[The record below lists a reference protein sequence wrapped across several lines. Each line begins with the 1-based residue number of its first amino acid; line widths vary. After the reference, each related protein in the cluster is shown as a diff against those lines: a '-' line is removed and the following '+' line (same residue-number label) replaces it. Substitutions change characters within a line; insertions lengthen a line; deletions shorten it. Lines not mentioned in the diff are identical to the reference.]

1 MWTLYTSDN
10 FLFNTQK
17 VRFGRVFRHLTL
29 ALIAALCLT
38 SILPATSVEA
48 SKLLTCNQIL
58 DKYPNGVA
66 KNAVGLKRAVALGY
80 AKPTIAIQVYNAAR
94 KLDQLKNNTIC
105 IVEAKK
111 RNALKG
117 SPAPSVTGLPVSA
130 VTNTNEPLVDGHPA
144 VSTALSSAVANFG
157 GTCMVAM
164 RDGKVIG
171 EWYSSGRTAASQSLA
186 YSSSKPLTTAV
197 IGVAQKLGRLS
208 IDQSIADF
216 IPEFKGTPKANITIR
231 HLLTH
236 KSGLKSSNAEFSS
249 VLQSGSGLTSAAIN
263 LPLTTPPGSTF
274 DYESSVLALQLLV
287 RVVEQAVGEKFSTFA
302 DKYVLR
308 PLGMTNSV
316 YTGDQPASNYT
327 TGDPWLAGGLNTT
340 CRDLTRL
347 GQLFQ
352 LKGQW
357 AGQQIFTSEFAAQAI
372 PVSGYGFLLIG
383 GVDGYGHSGACGQM
397 VLAMPSG
404 VTISSMSNSSLISP
418 LMGTCEPD
426 RISSLRQATIAVAK
440 LL

>member
-1 MWTLYTSDN
+1 MSTSVN
-10 FLFNTQK
+10 FPLNTQEA
-17 VRFGRVFRHLTL
+17 RYGPIFRHL
-29 ALIAALCLT
+29 ALIFIVALSLT
-38 SILPATSVEA
+38 STLPPTSVKA
-48 SKLLTCNQIL
+48 SKLMTCNQIL

-66 KNAVGLKRAVALGY
+66 KNAAGLKKAVALGY
-80 AKPTIAIQVYNAAR
+80 AKPTIAIKVYNAAQ
-94 KLDQLKNNTIC
+94 KLDQLKSNTVC
-105 IVEAKK
+105 VVEAKE

-117 SPAPSVTGLPVSA
+117 LPVPA
-130 VTNTNEPLVDGHPA
+130 VTSANEPPVTGHPA
-144 VSTALSSAVANFG
+144 VSTDLSSAIANFG

-164 RDGKVIG
+164 RDGKIIG
-171 EWYSSGRTAASQSLA
+171 EWYSGGRTAASQSLA

-197 IGVAQKLGRLS
+197 IGAAQKLGLLS

-216 IPEFKGTPKANITIR
+216 IPEFKGTPKADITIR

-249 VLQSGSGLTSAAIN
+249 AMRLGSGITSAAIN
-263 LPLTTPPGSTF
+263 LPLTTPPGSTY

-287 RVVEQAVGEKFSTFA
+287 RVVEKAVSEKFSTFA

-308 PLGMTNSV
+308 PLGMMNSV
-316 YTGDQPASNYT
+316 YKGDQPATNFE
-327 TGDPWLAGGLNTT
+327 TGDPWLAGGLSTT

-347 GQLFQ
+347 GHLFQ

-372 PVSGYGFLLIG
+372 PVSGYGMLLSG
-383 GVDGYGHSGACGQM
+383 GVVGYGHDGACGQM
-397 VLAMPSG
+397 VLTMPSG
-404 VTISSMSNSSLISP
+404 VTISSMSNSSLASP
-418 LMGTCEPD
+418 LMGACEPD
-426 RISSLRQATIAVAK
+426 RISSLRQATIAVAN

>member
-1 MWTLYTSDN
+1 MSTSVN
-10 FLFNTQK
+10 FPLNTQEA
-17 VRFGRVFRHLTL
+17 RYGPIFRHL
-29 ALIAALCLT
+29 ALIFIVALSLT
-38 SILPATSVEA
+38 STLPPTSVKA
-48 SKLLTCNQIL
+48 SKLMTCNQIL

-66 KNAVGLKRAVALGY
+66 KNAAGLKKAVALGY
-80 AKPTIAIQVYNAAR
+80 AKPTIAIKVYNAAQ
-94 KLDQLKNNTIC
+94 KLDQLKSNTVC
-105 IVEAKK
+105 VVEAKK

-117 SPAPSVTGLPVSA
+117 LPAPA
-130 VTNTNEPLVDGHPA
+130 VTSANEPPVTGHPA
-144 VSTALSSAVANFG
+144 VSTDLSSAVANFG

-164 RDGKVIG
+164 RDGKIIG

-197 IGVAQKLGRLS
+197 IGAAQKLGLLS

-216 IPEFKGTPKANITIR
+216 IPEFKGTPKADITIR

-249 VLQSGSGLTSAAIN
+249 AMRLGSGITSAAIN
-263 LPLTTPPGSTF
+263 LPLTTPPGSTY

-287 RVVEQAVGEKFSTFA
+287 RVVEKAVSEKFSTFA

-308 PLGMTNSV
+308 PLGMMNSV
-316 YTGDQPASNYT
+316 YKGDQPATNFE
-327 TGDPWLAGGLNTT
+327 TGDPWLAGGLSTT

-347 GQLFQ
+347 GHLFQ

-372 PVSGYGFLLIG
+372 PVSGYGMLLSG
-383 GVDGYGHSGACGQM
+383 GVVGYGHDGACGQM
-397 VLAMPSG
+397 VLTMPSG
-404 VTISSMSNSSLISP
+404 VTISSMSNSSLASP
-418 LMGTCEPD
+418 LMGACEPD
-426 RISSLRQATIAVAK
+426 RISSLRQATIAVAN

>member
-1 MWTLYTSDN
+1 MSTSVN
-10 FLFNTQK
+10 FPLNTQEA
-17 VRFGRVFRHLTL
+17 RYGPIFRHL
-29 ALIAALCLT
+29 ALIFIVALSLT
-38 SILPATSVEA
+38 STLPPTSVKA
-48 SKLLTCNQIL
+48 SKLMTCNQIL

-66 KNAVGLKRAVALGY
+66 KNAAGLKKAVALGY
-80 AKPTIAIQVYNAAR
+80 AKPTIAIKVYNAAQ
-94 KLDQLKNNTIC
+94 KLDQLKSNTVC
-105 IVEAKK
+105 VVEAKE

-117 SPAPSVTGLPVSA
+117 LPVPA
-130 VTNTNEPLVDGHPA
+130 VTSANEPPVTGHPA
-144 VSTALSSAVANFG
+144 VSTDLSSAVANFG

-164 RDGKVIG
+164 RDGKIIG
-171 EWYSSGRTAASQSLA
+171 EWYSGGRTAASQSLA

-197 IGVAQKLGRLS
+197 IGAAQKLGLLS

-216 IPEFKGTPKANITIR
+216 IPEFKGTPKADITIR

-249 VLQSGSGLTSAAIN
+249 AMRLGSGITSAAIN
-263 LPLTTPPGSTF
+263 LPLTTPPGSTY

-287 RVVEQAVGEKFSTFA
+287 RVVEKAVSEKFSTFA

-308 PLGMTNSV
+308 PLGMMNSV
-316 YTGDQPASNYT
+316 YKGDQPATNFE
-327 TGDPWLAGGLNTT
+327 TGDPWLAGGLSTT

-347 GQLFQ
+347 GHLFQ

-372 PVSGYGFLLIG
+372 PVSGYGMLLSG
-383 GVDGYGHSGACGQM
+383 GVVGYGHDGACGQM
-397 VLAMPSG
+397 VLTMPSG
-404 VTISSMSNSSLISP
+404 VTISSMSNSSLASP
-418 LMGTCEPD
+418 LMGACEPD
-426 RISSLRQATIAVAK
+426 RISSLRQATIAVAN

>member
-1 MWTLYTSDN
+1 M
-10 FLFNTQK
+10 
-17 VRFGRVFRHLTL
+17 
-29 ALIAALCLT
+29 
-38 SILPATSVEA
+38 
-48 SKLLTCNQIL
+48 
-58 DKYPNGVA
+58 
-66 KNAVGLKRAVALGY
+66 
-80 AKPTIAIQVYNAAR
+80 YNAAQ
-94 KLDQLKNNTIC
+94 KLDQLKSNTVC
-105 IVEAKK
+105 VVEAKK

-117 SPAPSVTGLPVSA
+117 SPALLVTGLPVPAITSA
-130 VTNTNEPLVDGHPA
+130 NEPPVTGHPA
-144 VSTALSSAVANFG
+144 VSTDLSSAVANFG

-164 RDGKVIG
+164 RDGKIIG
-171 EWYSSGRTAASQSLA
+171 EWYSGGRTAASQSLA

-197 IGVAQKLGRLS
+197 IGAAQKLGLLS

-216 IPEFKGTPKANITIR
+216 IPEFKGTPKADITIR

-249 VLQSGSGLTSAAIN
+249 AMRLGSGITSAAMN
-263 LPLTTPPGSTF
+263 LPLTTPPGSTY

-287 RVVEQAVGEKFSTFA
+287 RVVEKAVSEKFSTFA

-308 PLGMTNSV
+308 PLGMMNSV
-316 YTGDQPASNYT
+316 YKGDQPATNFE
-327 TGDPWLAGGLNTT
+327 TGDPWLAGGLSTT

-347 GQLFQ
+347 GHLFQ

-372 PVSGYGFLLIG
+372 PVSGYGMLLSG
-383 GVDGYGHSGACGQM
+383 GVVGYGHDGACGQM

-404 VTISSMSNSSLISP
+404 VTISSMSNSSLASP
-418 LMGTCEPD
+418 LMGACEPD
-426 RISSLRQATIAVAK
+426 RISSLRQATIAVAN

>member
-1 MWTLYTSDN
+1 MSTSVN
-10 FLFNTQK
+10 FPLNTQEA
-17 VRFGRVFRHLTL
+17 RYGPIFRHL
-29 ALIAALCLT
+29 ALIFIVALSLT
-38 SILPATSVEA
+38 STLPPTSVKA
-48 SKLLTCNQIL
+48 SKLMTCNQIL

-66 KNAVGLKRAVALGY
+66 KNAAGLKKAVALGY
-80 AKPTIAIQVYNAAR
+80 AKPTIALKVYNAAQ
-94 KLDQLKNNTIC
+94 KLDQLKSNTVC
-105 IVEAKK
+105 VVEAKE

-117 SPAPSVTGLPVSA
+117 LPAPA
-130 VTNTNEPLVDGHPA
+130 VTSTNEPPVTGHPA
-144 VSTALSSAVANFG
+144 VSTDLSSAVANFG

-164 RDGKVIG
+164 RDGKIIG
-171 EWYSSGRTAASQSLA
+171 EWYSGGRTAASQSLA

-197 IGVAQKLGRLS
+197 IGAAQKLGLLS

-216 IPEFKGTPKANITIR
+216 IPEFKGTPKADITIR

-249 VLQSGSGLTSAAIN
+249 AMRLGSGITSAAIN
-263 LPLTTPPGSTF
+263 LPLTTPPGSTY

-287 RVVEQAVGEKFSTFA
+287 RVVEKAVSEKFSTFA

-316 YTGDQPASNYT
+316 YKGDQPATNFE
-327 TGDPWLAGGLNTT
+327 TGDPWLAGGLSTT

-347 GQLFQ
+347 GHLFQ

-372 PVSGYGFLLIG
+372 PVSGYGMLLSG
-383 GVDGYGHSGACGQM
+383 GVVGYGHDGACGQM
-397 VLAMPSG
+397 VLTMPSG
-404 VTISSMSNSSLISP
+404 VTISSMSNSSLASP
-418 LMGTCEPD
+418 LMGACEPD
-426 RISSLRQATIAVAK
+426 RISSLRQATIVVAN

>member
-1 MWTLYTSDN
+1 M
-10 FLFNTQK
+10 
-17 VRFGRVFRHLTL
+17 
-29 ALIAALCLT
+29 
-38 SILPATSVEA
+38 
-48 SKLLTCNQIL
+48 TCNQIL

-66 KNAVGLKRAVALGY
+66 KNAASLKKAVALGY
-80 AKPTIAIQVYNAAR
+80 AKPTIAIKVYNAAQ
-94 KLDQLKNNTIC
+94 KLDQLKSNTVC
-105 IVEAKK
+105 VVEAKK

-117 SPAPSVTGLPVSA
+117 SPAPLVTGLPAPA
-130 VTNTNEPLVDGHPA
+130 VTSANEPPVNGHPA
-144 VSTALSSAVANFG
+144 VSTVLSSAVANFG

-164 RDGKVIG
+164 RDGKIIG
-171 EWYSSGRTAASQSLA
+171 EWYSGGRTAATQSLA

-197 IGVAQKLGRLS
+197 IGAAQKLGLLS

-216 IPEFKGTPKANITIR
+216 IPEFKGTPKSDITIR

-249 VLQSGSGLTSAAIN
+249 VMRLGSGITSAAIN
-263 LPLTTPPGSTF
+263 LPLTTPPGSTY

-287 RVVEQAVGEKFSTFA
+287 RVVEKAVGEKFSTFA

-316 YTGDQPASNYT
+316 YKGDQPATNYE
-327 TGDPWLAGGLNTT
+327 TGDPWLAGGLSTT

-347 GQLFQ
+347 GHVFQ

-372 PVSGYGFLLIG
+372 PVSGYGLLLSG
-383 GVDGYGHSGACGQM
+383 SVGGYGHDGACGQK
-397 VLAMPSG
+397 VLTMPSG
-404 VTISSMSNSSLISP
+404 VTISSMSNSSLASP
-418 LMGTCEPD
+418 SMGACEPD
-426 RISSLRQATIAVAK
+426 RISSLFQATIAVAN

>member
-1 MWTLYTSDN
+1 MLNIHEARYGSI
-10 FLFNTQK
+10 
-17 VRFGRVFRHLTL
+17 FRRL
-29 ALIAALCLT
+29 ALIFIVALSLT
-38 SILPATSVEA
+38 STLPPASVKA
-48 SKLLTCNQIL
+48 SKLMTCKQIL

-66 KNAVGLKRAVALGY
+66 KNAAGQKKAIALGY
-80 AKPTIAIQVYNAAR
+80 AKPKIAIKVYNAAK
-94 KLDQLKNNTIC
+94 KLDKLKNNTVC
-105 IVEAKK
+105 VVEAKK

-117 SPAPSVTGLPVSA
+117 LPLPA
-130 VTNTNEPLVDGHPA
+130 VTSANEQPVTGHPA
-144 VSTALSSAVANFG
+144 VSTDLSSAVANFG

-164 RDGKVIG
+164 RDGKIIG
-171 EWYSSGRTAASQSLA
+171 EWYSGGRTAASQSLA

-197 IGVAQKLGRLS
+197 IGAAQKLGLLS

-216 IPEFKGTPKANITIR
+216 IPEFKGTPKADITIR

-236 KSGLKSSNAEFSS
+236 KSGLKSSNAEFNS
-249 VLQSGSGLTSAAIN
+249 VMRLGSGITWAAIN

-287 RVVEQAVGEKFSTFA
+287 RVVEKAVSEKFSTFA

-308 PLGMTNSV
+308 PLGMMNSV
-316 YTGDQPASNYT
+316 YKGDQPATNYE
-327 TGDPWLAGGLNTT
+327 TGDPWLAGGLSTT

-347 GQLFQ
+347 GHLFQ

-372 PVSGYGFLLIG
+372 PASGYSSYGLLLVG
-383 GVDGYGHSGACGQM
+383 EVVGYGHTGACGQM
-397 VLAMPSG
+397 VLTMPSG
-404 VTISSMSNSSLISP
+404 VTISSMSSSSLTSP
-418 LMGTCEPD
+418 LMGACEPG
-426 RISSLRQATIAVAK
+426 RISSLRQATIAVAN

>member
-1 MWTLYTSDN
+1 MSTSDG
-10 FLFNTQK
+10 FPLNTK
-17 VRFGRVFRHLTL
+17 DARYGPIFRHL
-29 ALIAALCLT
+29 ALIFIVALSLT
-38 SILPATSVEA
+38 SALPPASVKA
-48 SKLLTCNQIL
+48 SKLMTCNQIL

-66 KNAVGLKRAVALGY
+66 KNAAGLKKAVALGY
-80 AKPTIAIQVYNAAR
+80 AKPTIAIKVYNAAQ
-94 KLDQLKNNTIC
+94 KLDQLKSNTVC
-105 IVEAKK
+105 VVEAKE

-117 SPAPSVTGLPVSA
+117 LPVPA
-130 VTNTNEPLVDGHPA
+130 VTSANEPPVTGHPA
-144 VSTALSSAVANFG
+144 VSTDLSSAVANFG

-164 RDGKVIG
+164 RDGKIIG
-171 EWYSSGRTAASQSLA
+171 EWYSGGRTAASQSLA

-197 IGVAQKLGRLS
+197 IGAAQKLGFLS

-216 IPEFKGTPKANITIR
+216 IPEFKGTPKSDITIR

-249 VLQSGSGLTSAAIN
+249 TMRLGSGITSAAIN
-263 LPLTTPPGSTF
+263 LPLTTPPGSTY

-287 RVVEQAVGEKFSTFA
+287 RVVEKAVIEKFSTFA

-308 PLGMTNSV
+308 PLGMMNSV
-316 YTGDQPASNYT
+316 YKGDQPATNFE
-327 TGDPWLAGGLNTT
+327 TGDPWLAGGLSTT

-347 GQLFQ
+347 GHLFQ

-357 AGQQIFTSEFAAQAI
+357 AGQQIFASEFAVQAI
-372 PVSGYGFLLIG
+372 PLSGYGFLLSG
-383 GVDGYGHSGACGQM
+383 GVGGYGHDGACGQM
-397 VLAMPSG
+397 VFAMPSG
-404 VTISSMSNSSLISP
+404 VTISSMSNSSLASP

-426 RISSLRQATIAVAK
+426 RISSLRQATIAVAN

>member
-1 MWTLYTSDN
+1 MAMSTLDN
-10 FLFNTQK
+10 FLLNTQK
-17 VRFGRVFRHLTL
+17 VCFGRAFRHLTL
-29 ALIAALCLT
+29 ALITALSLT
-38 SILPATSVEA
+38 SILPPTSVKA
-48 SKLLTCNQIL
+48 SKLMTCNQIL

-66 KNAVGLKRAVALGY
+66 KNAVGLKKAVALGY
-80 AKPTIAIQVYNAAR
+80 AKPTIAFQVYNAAQR
-94 KLDQLKNNTIC
+94 LDQLKNNTIC

-117 SPAPSVTGLPVSA
+117 SPAPLVTGLP
-130 VTNTNEPLVDGHPA
+130 HPA
-144 VSTALSSAVANFG
+144 VSTDLSSAVANFG

-164 RDGKVIG
+164 RDGKIIG
-171 EWYSSGRTAASQSLA
+171 EWYSSGRTVASQSLA

-197 IGVAQKLGRLS
+197 IGAAQKLGRLS

-216 IPEFKGTPKANITIR
+216 IPELKGTPKADITIR

-249 VLQSGSGLTSAAIN
+249 VLQSGSGITLAALN
-263 LPLTTPPGSTF
+263 LPLTTPPGSTY
-274 DYESSVLALQLLV
+274 DYQSSVLALQLLV

-308 PLGMTNSV
+308 PLGMINSV
-316 YTGDQPASNYT
+316 YMGDQPATNYT

-347 GQLFQ
+347 GHLFQ

-357 AGQQIFTSEFAAQAI
+357 AGQQIFTTEFATQAI
-372 PVSGYGFLLIG
+372 PVSGYGFLLSG
-383 GVDGYGHSGACGQM
+383 GVDGYGHDGACGQM

-418 LMGTCEPD
+418 LMGSCEPD
-426 RISSLRQATIAVAK
+426 RISSLRQATITVAK

>member
-1 MWTLYTSDN
+1 MSTSVN
-10 FLFNTQK
+10 FPLNTEEA
-17 VRFGRVFRHLTL
+17 RYGPIFRHL
-29 ALIAALCLT
+29 ALIFIVALSLT
-38 SILPATSVEA
+38 STLPPTSVKA
-48 SKLLTCNQIL
+48 SKLMTCNQIL

-66 KNAVGLKRAVALGY
+66 KNAAGLKKAVALGY
-80 AKPTIAIQVYNAAR
+80 AKPTIAIKVYNAAQ
-94 KLDQLKNNTIC
+94 KLDQLKINTVC
-105 IVEAKK
+105 VVEAKK

-117 SPAPSVTGLPVSA
+117 LPVPA
-130 VTNTNEPLVDGHPA
+130 VTSANEPPVTGHPA
-144 VSTALSSAVANFG
+144 VSTDLSSAVANFG

-164 RDGKVIG
+164 RDGKIIG
-171 EWYSSGRTAASQSLA
+171 EWYSGGRTAASQSLA

-197 IGVAQKLGRLS
+197 IGAAQKLGLLS

-216 IPEFKGTPKANITIR
+216 IPEFKGTPKADITIR

-249 VLQSGSGLTSAAIN
+249 AMRLGSGITSAAIN
-263 LPLTTPPGSTF
+263 LPLTTPPGSTY

-287 RVVEQAVGEKFSTFA
+287 RVVEKAVSEKFSTFA

-308 PLGMTNSV
+308 PLGMMNSV
-316 YTGDQPASNYT
+316 YKGDQPATNFE
-327 TGDPWLAGGLNTT
+327 TGDPWLAGGLSTT

-347 GQLFQ
+347 GHLFQ

-372 PVSGYGFLLIG
+372 PVSGYGMLLSG
-383 GVDGYGHSGACGQM
+383 GVVGYGHDGACGQM
-397 VLAMPSG
+397 VLTMPSG
-404 VTISSMSNSSLISP
+404 VTISSMSNSSLASP
-418 LMGTCEPD
+418 LMGACEPD
-426 RISSLRQATIAVAK
+426 RISSLRQATIAVAN

>member
-1 MWTLYTSDN
+1 MLNIHEARYGSI
-10 FLFNTQK
+10 
-17 VRFGRVFRHLTL
+17 FRRL
-29 ALIAALCLT
+29 ALIFIVALSLT
-38 SILPATSVEA
+38 STLPPASVKA
-48 SKLLTCNQIL
+48 SKLMTCKQIL

-66 KNAVGLKRAVALGY
+66 KNAAGQKKAIALGY
-80 AKPTIAIQVYNAAR
+80 AKPKIAIKVYNAAK
-94 KLDQLKNNTIC
+94 KLDKLKNDTVC
-105 IVEAKK
+105 VVEAKK

-117 SPAPSVTGLPVSA
+117 LPLPA
-130 VTNTNEPLVDGHPA
+130 VTSANEQPVTGHPA
-144 VSTALSSAVANFG
+144 VSTDLSSAVANFG

-164 RDGKVIG
+164 RDGKIIG
-171 EWYSSGRTAASQSLA
+171 EWYSGGRTAASQSLA

-197 IGVAQKLGRLS
+197 IGAAQKLGLLS

-216 IPEFKGTPKANITIR
+216 IPEFKGTPKADITIR

-236 KSGLKSSNAEFSS
+236 KSGLKSSNAEFNS
-249 VLQSGSGLTSAAIN
+249 VMRLGSGITWAAIN

-287 RVVEQAVGEKFSTFA
+287 RVVEKAVSEKFSTFA

-308 PLGMTNSV
+308 PLGMMNSV
-316 YTGDQPASNYT
+316 YKGDQPATNYE
-327 TGDPWLAGGLNTT
+327 TGDPWLAGGLSTT

-347 GQLFQ
+347 GHLFQ

-372 PVSGYGFLLIG
+372 PASGYSSYGLLLVG
-383 GVDGYGHSGACGQM
+383 EVVGYGHTGACGQM
-397 VLAMPSG
+397 VLTMPSG
-404 VTISSMSNSSLISP
+404 VTISSMSSSSLTSP
-418 LMGTCEPD
+418 LMGACEPG
-426 RISSLRQATIAVAK
+426 RISSLRQATIAVAN

>member
-1 MWTLYTSDN
+1 M
-10 FLFNTQK
+10 
-17 VRFGRVFRHLTL
+17 
-29 ALIAALCLT
+29 
-38 SILPATSVEA
+38 
-48 SKLLTCNQIL
+48 TCNQIL

-66 KNAVGLKRAVALGY
+66 KNAAGLKKAVALGY
-80 AKPTIAIQVYNAAR
+80 AKPTIALKVYNAAQ
-94 KLDQLKNNTIC
+94 KLDQLKSNTIC
-105 IVEAKK
+105 VVEAKK

-117 SPAPSVTGLPVSA
+117 SPALLVKGLPAPA
-130 VTNTNEPLVDGHPA
+130 VTSTNEPPVTGHPA
-144 VSTALSSAVANFG
+144 VSTDLSSAVANFG

-171 EWYSSGRTAASQSLA
+171 EWYSGGRTSASQSLA

-197 IGVAQKLGRLS
+197 IGAAQKLGLLS

-216 IPEFKGTPKANITIR
+216 IPEFKGTPKSDITIR

-249 VLQSGSGLTSAAIN
+249 AMRLGSGITSAAIN
-263 LPLTTPPGSTF
+263 LPLTTPPGSTY

-287 RVVEQAVGEKFSTFA
+287 RVVEKAVSEKFSTFA
-302 DKYVLR
+302 NNYVLR

-316 YTGDQPASNYT
+316 YKGDQPATNFE
-327 TGDPWLAGGLNTT
+327 TGDPWLAGGLSTT

-347 GQLFQ
+347 GHLFQ
-352 LKGQW
+352 LKGLW

-372 PVSGYGFLLIG
+372 PLSGYGFLLSG
-383 GVDGYGHSGACGQM
+383 GVGGYGHDGACGQM
-397 VLAMPSG
+397 VFAMPSG
-404 VTISSMSNSSLISP
+404 VTISSMSNSSLASP

-426 RISSLRQATIAVAK
+426 RISSLRQATIAVAN